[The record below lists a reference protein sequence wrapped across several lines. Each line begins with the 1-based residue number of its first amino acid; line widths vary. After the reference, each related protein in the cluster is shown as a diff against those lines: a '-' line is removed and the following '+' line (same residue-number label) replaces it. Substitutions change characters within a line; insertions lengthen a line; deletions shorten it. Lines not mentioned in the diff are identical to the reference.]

1 MSLITVFKRYRK
13 SVWQEVMSLKKSILI
28 NVIIEVNDFIFQI
41 LGLTRKLEHQ
51 YLGVS
56 SVDHALIQQTRLK
69 AGTLQILTKMKSDP
83 TRCSQAKET
92 YLQQLQALK
101 KSVDPLQLNRILHK
115 MKIDTIKFFLYLR

>member
-1 MSLITVFKRYRK
+1 MKLEITGSQSLAGSDVT
-13 SVWQEVMSLKKSILI
+13 KKKFQQLI
-28 NVIIEVNDFIFQI
+28 FIFQI

-69 AGTLQILTKMKSDP
+69 ACTLQILTKMKSDP

-101 KSVDPLQLNRILHK
+101 KSVDRQQQ
-115 MKIDTIKFFLYLR
+115 

>member
-1 MSLITVFKRYRK
+1 MSLITVFKRKQEVR
-13 SVWQEVMSLKKSILI
+13 VWQEVKKKNLI
-28 NVIIEVNDFIFQI
+28 IVIIEVNDFIFQI

-101 KSVDPLQLNRILHK
+101 KSVDR
-115 MKIDTIKFFLYLR
+115 

>member
-1 MSLITVFKRYRK
+1 M
-13 SVWQEVMSLKKSILI
+13 
-28 NVIIEVNDFIFQI
+28 
-41 LGLTRKLEHQ
+41 
-51 YLGVS
+51 S

-83 TRCSQAKET
+83 TRCSQAKEI

>member
-1 MSLITVFKRYRK
+1 MSLITVPYLRENRK
-13 SVWQEVMSLKKSILI
+13 SVWQEVMSLKKTILI
-28 NVIIEVNDFIFQI
+28 NVIIEVNIFIFKI

-101 KSVDPLQLNRILHK
+101 KSVDR
-115 MKIDTIKFFLYLR
+115 